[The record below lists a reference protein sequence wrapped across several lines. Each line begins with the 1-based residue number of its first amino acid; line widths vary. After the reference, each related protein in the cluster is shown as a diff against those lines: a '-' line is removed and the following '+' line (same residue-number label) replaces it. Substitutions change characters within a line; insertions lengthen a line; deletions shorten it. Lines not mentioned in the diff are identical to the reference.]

1 MSKAVPLAAIGLF
14 IGGLLGFLMR
24 PAAPLIGQLDF
35 GTVITRGSNLT
46 GLDMLLVSTAQA
58 SFSYLVF
65 GAILGAVAGVVVAML
80 TAKAKP
86 STT

>member
-1 MSKAVPLAAIGLF
+1 MSRALPLAAIGLF
-14 IGGLLGFLMR
+14 IGGLLGFLLR

-46 GLDMLLVSTAQA
+46 GLDMLLLSTAQA
-58 SFSYLVF
+58 SFNYLLF
-65 GAILGAVAGVVVAML
+65 GAILGAVAGVVGMM
-80 TAKAKP
+80 TAKSKP